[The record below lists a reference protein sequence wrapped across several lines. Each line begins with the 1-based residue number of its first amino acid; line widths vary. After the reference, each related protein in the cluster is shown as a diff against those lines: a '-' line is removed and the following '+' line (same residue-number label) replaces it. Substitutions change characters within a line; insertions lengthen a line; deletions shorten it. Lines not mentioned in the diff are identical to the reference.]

1 MFLGDMKK
9 NINANILVIEDEP
22 EISYTIKRYLEQK
35 DFTVTILSDG
45 IEVVET
51 IKKHEPDLIILDW
64 LLLGKSGLE
73 ICADLRKAPATST
86 IPILMLSSRNEDFEK
101 VTGLNIG
108 ADDYIAKPFNNSEL
122 VTRINAL
129 LRRARPLFS
138 KENLVYGDIKIDHEK
153 HKAYKNNV
161 ELKLAPIEF
170 QFLQFFLENP
180 EKIISKK
187 TLMNKI
193 WGAKTFVEERT
204 VDVHITRLRKS
215 ISRSS
220 NTKFES
226 IKTIRSVGYVL
237 NYNEIDDN

>member
-1 MFLGDMKK
+1 M
-9 NINANILVIEDEP
+9 
-22 EISYTIKRYLEQK
+22 
-35 DFTVTILSDG
+35 
-45 IEVVET
+45 
-51 IKKHEPDLIILDW
+51 
-64 LLLGKSGLE
+64 
-73 ICADLRKAPATST
+73 
-86 IPILMLSSRNEDFEK
+86 
-101 VTGLNIG
+101 
-108 ADDYIAKPFNNSEL
+108 
-122 VTRINAL
+122 
-129 LRRARPLFS
+129 
-138 KENLVYGDIKIDHEK
+138 
-153 HKAYKNNV
+153 

-220 NTKFES
+220 NTKFEA

>member
-1 MFLGDMKK
+1 MFLRDMKK
-9 NINANILVIEDEP
+9 NIKANILVIEDEP
-22 EISYTIKRYLEQK
+22 EISYTIKQYLEQK
-35 DFTVTILSDG
+35 DFTVIILSDG
-45 IEVVET
+45 IEAVET

-64 LLLGKSGLE
+64 LLPGKSGLE
-73 ICADLRKAPATST
+73 ICADLRKTPATST

-122 VTRINAL
+122 VARINAL

-153 HKAYKNNV
+153 YKAYKNNV

-220 NTKFES
+220 NTKFEA